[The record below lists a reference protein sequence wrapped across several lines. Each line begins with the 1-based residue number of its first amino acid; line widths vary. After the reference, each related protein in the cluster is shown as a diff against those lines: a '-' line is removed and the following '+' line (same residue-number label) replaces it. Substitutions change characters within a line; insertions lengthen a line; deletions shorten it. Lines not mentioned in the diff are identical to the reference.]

1 MTKFEKAC
9 LLSCNE
15 WASSLPD
22 SPEYTLSRKG
32 EKRLLSIVEHMDGS
46 VSRRFPKRVVRLI
59 LVAAVISALL
69 IATTVFAVIGQN
81 EFNIFR
87 RSDMSEYSVNGSS
100 APASSGDLTV
110 SYVVDGFEL
119 TKTEYDDDLIC
130 LLIYTSNDGES
141 YFVYKLSNSN
151 NISFDTEE
159 YESEQITMDGI
170 VYTYYKSIDNYNG
183 LIWNYGGNIY
193 YISGNISLDEALNVA
208 KSTK

>member
-46 VSRRFPKRVVRLI
+46 VSRRFPKRVVRSI

-119 TKTEYDDDLIC
+119 TETHYNGDIISDLVFQTENGDSYVVSKLINEER
-130 LLIYTSNDGES
+130 I
-141 YFVYKLSNSN
+141 
-151 NISFDTEE
+151 IFDTEE
-159 YESEQITMDGI
+159 YEAQKINIDGI
-170 VYTYYKSIDNYNG
+170 DYTYYKSIDNYNG

-193 YISGNISLDEALNVA
+193 TVFGNIDLNEALNVA

>member
-130 LLIYTSNDGES
+130 LLIYTSDDGSS
-141 YFVYKLSNSN
+141 YTISKIDDYSPLYFDSEEYQSEELNVNGINYTLYKSDDSN
-151 NISFDTEE
+151 N
-159 YESEQITMDGI
+159 
-170 VYTYYKSIDNYNG
+170 G
-183 LIWNYGGNIY
+183 LVWNYSGYIY
-193 YISGNISLDEALNVA
+193 CVIGNISIDELINIAEC
-208 KSTK
+208 TK